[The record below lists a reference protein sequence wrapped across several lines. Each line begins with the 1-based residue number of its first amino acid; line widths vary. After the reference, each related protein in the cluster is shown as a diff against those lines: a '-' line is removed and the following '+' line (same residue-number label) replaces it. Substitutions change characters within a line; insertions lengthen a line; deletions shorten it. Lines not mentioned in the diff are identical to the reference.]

1 MSQENQFNPTFEQDL
16 GKSQDKN
23 NKTIIIVALV
33 MAVFLTIA
41 GVITYNSYISH
52 SKTPPAPTGLA
63 SALRPGNND
72 YDAYIKKVVIS
83 NQEQFYSTNALGGLQ
98 ITAKGRVQNLGN
110 RMIKG
115 LEVRLVA
122 YDIDYKPL
130 AERLFAVVPNFK
142 SEILAN
148 GTLPITVSMGKAPDE
163 DLVREIK
170 LEVTGL
176 IF

>member
-1 MSQENQFNPTFEQDL
+1 MSQENQFNPIFEQDL
-16 GKSQDKN
+16 GKFQNKDNKN
-23 NKTIIIVALV
+23 IIIVALV
-33 MAVFLTIA
+33 MAVFLIMA
-41 GVITYNSYISH
+41 GVITYNSYVTH
-52 SKTPPAPTGLA
+52 SKTPPSPTGLIG
-63 SALRPGNND
+63 ALRPGNSD
-72 YDAYIKKVVIS
+72 YDVYIKQIVIS

-122 YDIDYKPL
+122 YDMDYKPL

-148 GTLPITVSMGKAPDE
+148 GTLPITISMGKAPDE

>member
-1 MSQENQFNPTFEQDL
+1 MSDENLFNPSFGQDL
-16 GKSQDKN
+16 GKSKDKD
-23 NKTIIIVALV
+23 NKTLTIIAIV
-33 MAVFLTIA
+33 MALLL
-41 GVITYNSYISH
+41 GVASLITYRSYS
-52 SKTPPAPTGLA
+52 SQPKTPPSPGLA
-63 SALRPGNND
+63 GALRPGNSD
-72 YDAYIKKVVIS
+72 YDNYVSKVVIT

-98 ITAKGRVQNLGN
+98 ITAKGRVQNLGD

-122 YDIDYKPL
+122 YDMDNKPL
-130 AERLFAVVPNFK
+130 KERLFSVVPEMK

-148 GTLPITVSMGKAPDE
+148 GTLPITLSMGNAPDE